1 RLLGSVFH
9 GYVTL
14 ELGGGF
20 DHSAPDTQETWER
33 ILDSLDALL
42 RNWPAN

>member
-1 RLLGSVFH
+1 
-9 GYVTL
+9 
-14 ELGGGF
+14 F
-20 DHSAPDTQETWER
+20 DHSAPDSQETWNR